1 MNDVNIENI
10 LISILQIIY
19 LKKCFSCFISYVN
32 HDKKP
37 LIIKFPKSSIS
48 IKSFKKVKYMSI
60 CLKKKHSYILNIYSE
75 IFDIII
81 VIIRIDL
88 DVQVIHT
95 DKKISTKIKSFKHKI
110 RTDFCDDGLPSKRT
124 PCTAHLII
132 LINSVYRSDKVFR
145 GI

>member
-19 LKKCFSCFISYVN
+19 LKKCFICFISYVN
-32 HDKKP
+32 HSNDDKKP

-110 RTDFCDDGLPSKRT
+110 RTDFRDDGLPSKRT

-132 LINSVYRSDKVFR
+132 FN
-145 GI
+145 

>member
-1 MNDVNIENI
+1 MNHSND
-10 LISILQIIY
+10 
-19 LKKCFSCFISYVN
+19 
-32 HDKKP
+32 DKKP

-60 CLKKKHSYILNIYSE
+60 CLKKKHSDILNIYSE
-75 IFDIII
+75 ILDIIK

-95 DKKISTKIKSFKHKI
+95 NKKISTKVKSFKHKI
-110 RTDFCDDGLPSKRT
+110 RTDFRDDGLPSKRT

>member
-1 MNDVNIENI
+1 MNIYGEI
-10 LISILQIIY
+10 L
-19 LKKCFSCFISYVN
+19 
-32 HDKKP
+32 D
-37 LIIKFPKSSIS
+37 IIK
-48 IKSFKKVKYMSI
+48 
-60 CLKKKHSYILNIYSE
+60 
-75 IFDIII
+75 

-95 DKKISTKIKSFKHKI
+95 NKKISTKVKSFKHKT
-110 RTDFCDDGLPSKRT
+110 RTNFRDDGLPSKRT